1 MFSVDGKNSYRVT
14 KYFWREVF
22 PFFLL
27 FFTLRPDGIER
38 RSTQGD
44 WASKEIFFYSSL

>member
-14 KYFWREVF
+14 KFLAGTF
-22 PFFLL
+22 SFFCF
-27 FFTLRPDGIER
+27 FFTLDGIER
-38 RSTQGD
+38 RTTQGD